1 MKNCF
6 CALVSVYYEDVFF
19 NTAGNTFMNDLPE
32 FRALGV
38 AEELIPALCAKNFQ
52 TPSAIQQLAIPLLLS
67 GEKDLIGQALTGTG
81 KTAAFGLPVIQSVEP
96 GNIPRALILAPTRE
110 LSIQISDELK
120 SLCGGKPLRI
130 VPFFGGQLIT
140 IQLDELKKGVDIAV
154 GTPGRIMDL
163 YRRGKLVLD
172 RLQFAILDEADE
184 MLDMG
189 FIDDIREILSL
200 TNPDKRMLMFSA
212 TMPPEIME
220 IAAEFMRPEYEIARA
235 GDAGATNTDLTEQYF
250 HEVKREHKLD
260 ALMRLIDAN
269 LELYAMVFCRTRAD
283 VDEVTEKLHAR
294 GYRAEA
300 LHGEI
305 SQAQRLRVIN
315 SFKKRKFPLL
325 IATDVAA
332 RGIDINDLTHVIN
345 YSLPQN
351 SDIYIHRIGRT
362 GRAGRHG
369 VAVSFVTPGERRKLK
384 FIEKDIGNEI
394 PQKKLPEI
402 ADIIEAKK
410 QQFSESVALL
420 LETGEADAYLNFAEE
435 LCTLGSHPAEAVAA
449 ILKLHFKNELLPES
463 YHEFGAKAKRD
474 ESSMKKL
481 LLFAGRA
488 DGVTVPDLL
497 RMICDKTGIK
507 SNQLGK
513 IICRAD
519 KTFINAEVVDAEKI
533 LKAFAGNKEWR
544 FKYDEPRE
552 MRGNKGGKGNRE
564 YNVSKEQTAESSR
577 KEGKEKRIPGKKKVK
592 THKPL
597 REEFFKWIAESDE

>member
-1 MKNCF
+1 
-6 CALVSVYYEDVFF
+6 
-19 NTAGNTFMNDLPE
+19 MNDLQE
-32 FRALGV
+32 FRELGIS
-38 AEELIPALCAKNFQ
+38 EELLPALAAKNFQ
-52 TPSAIQQLAIPLLLS
+52 TPSAIQKLAIPLLLS

-81 KTAAFGLPVIQSVEP
+81 KTAAFGLPVIQTLEP
-96 GNIPRALILAPTRE
+96 GRIPHALILAPTRE
-110 LSIQISDELK
+110 LSIQISDELN
-120 SLCGGKPLRI
+120 SLCGTKPLKI
-130 VPFFGGQLIT
+130 APFFGGQLIT
-140 IQLDELKKGVDIAV
+140 IQLDELKRGVDIAV

-163 YRRGKLVLD
+163 HRRGKLQLD
-172 RLQFAILDEADE
+172 QLQFAILDEADE

-189 FIDDIREILSL
+189 FIDDIREILAL

-212 TMPPEIME
+212 TMPQEIMD
-220 IAAEFMRPEYEIARA
+220 IAAEFMRPEYEIART
-235 GDAGATNTDLTEQYF
+235 GTQSATNTTLTEQYF

-269 LELYAMVFCRTRAD
+269 NELYAMVFCRTRAD
-283 VDEVTEKLHAR
+283 VDEVTEKLHAK
-294 GYRAEA
+294 GYRVEA

-315 SFKKRKFPLL
+315 AFKKRKFPLL

-332 RGIDINDLTHVIN
+332 RGIDVNDLTHVIN

-384 FIEKDIGNEI
+384 FIEKDIGSTI
-394 PQKKLPEI
+394 PQRKLPEI

-410 QQFSESVALL
+410 QLFAENIALL
-420 LETGEADAYLNFAEE
+420 LETGDAEPYLNFAEE
-435 LCTLGSHPAEAVAA
+435 LCTLVSHPAEAMAA
-449 ILKLHFKNELLPES
+449 MLKMHFKNELLPES
-463 YHEFGAKAKRD
+463 YHEFGTKVKAD

-488 DGVTVPDLL
+488 DGVTVPELL
-497 RMICDKTGIK
+497 RMICDRTGIR

-519 KTFINAEVVDAEKI
+519 KTFINAAPADAEKI
-533 LKAFAGNKEWR
+533 LKTFAKDKEWK

-552 MRGNKGGKGNRE
+552 QRGQRAPEERGQSAK
-564 YNVSKEQTAESSR
+564 
-577 KEGKEKRIPGKKKVK
+577 KEKRAPGRKKVK
-592 THKPL
+592 PHKPL
-597 REEFFKWIAESDE
+597 REEFFKWISDSE

>member
-1 MKNCF
+1 
-6 CALVSVYYEDVFF
+6 
-19 NTAGNTFMNDLPE
+19 MNELSE

-38 AEELIPALCAKNFQ
+38 AEDLIPALLAKNFQ
-52 TPSAIQQLAIPLLLS
+52 TPSAIQTLAIPLLLS

-81 KTAAFGLPVIQSVEP
+81 KTAAFGLPVIQTITP
-96 GNIPRALILAPTRE
+96 GKKVPQALILAPTRE
-110 LSIQISDELK
+110 LSIQIADELR
-120 SLCGGKPLRI
+120 SLAGNKPLRI
-130 VPFFGGQLIT
+130 VPLYGGQLIT
-140 IQLDELKKGVDIAV
+140 IQLDELKKGIDIAV

-163 YRRGKLVLD
+163 HRRGKLLLD
-172 RLQFAILDEADE
+172 QLQFAILDEADE

-212 TMPPEIME
+212 TMPQEIMN
-220 IAAEFMRPEYEIARA
+220 IAAEFMRPEYEIART
-235 GDAGATNTDLTEQYF
+235 GNQGATNPDLTEQYF

-269 LELYAMVFCRTRAD
+269 VDLYAMVFCRTRAD
-283 VDEVTEKLHAR
+283 VDEVTEKLNAK
-294 GYRAEA
+294 GYRVEA

-315 SFKKRKFPLL
+315 AFKKRKFPLL

-332 RGIDINDLTHVIN
+332 RGIDVNDLTHVIN

-351 SDIYIHRIGRT
+351 SEIYIHRIGRT

-384 FIEKDIGNEI
+384 FIEKDIGNAI

-402 ADIIEAKK
+402 CDIIEAKK
-410 QQFSESVALL
+410 QLFSENIALL
-420 LETGEADAYLNFAEE
+420 LETGEASAYLNFAEE
-435 LCTLGSHPAEAVAA
+435 LCTLGSHPAEALAA
-449 ILKLHFKNELLPES
+449 MLKLHFKNELLPES
-463 YHEFGAKAKRD
+463 YHEFGSKPNAD
-474 ESSMKKL
+474 ESDMKKL

-488 DGVTVPDLL
+488 DGLTVPDLL
-497 RMICDKTGIK
+497 REICDRTGIR

-519 KTFINAEVVDAEKI
+519 KTFINAAPADAEKI
-533 LKAFAGNKEWR
+533 LKAFRDDREWR

-552 MRGNKGGKGNRE
+552 KWE
-564 YNVSKEQTAESSR
+564 ASKKSKDAPR
-577 KEGKEKRIPGKKKVK
+577 KTEKKKKVK

-597 REEFFKWIAESDE
+597 REEFFKWIAESE

>member
-1 MKNCF
+1 
-6 CALVSVYYEDVFF
+6 
-19 NTAGNTFMNDLPE
+19 MNDLPE

-38 AEELIPALCAKNFQ
+38 ADELIPALIAKNFQ
-52 TPSAIQQLAIPLLLS
+52 TPSAIQSLAIPLLLS

-81 KTAAFGLPVIQSVEP
+81 KTAAFGLPVIQTIEP
-96 GNIPRALILAPTRE
+96 GKTPQALILAPTRE
-110 LSIQISDELK
+110 LSIQISDELN
-120 SLCGGKPLRI
+120 SLAGNKPLKI
-130 VPFFGGQLIT
+130 ASFFGGQLIT
-140 IQLDELKKGVDIAV
+140 IQLDILKKGVDIAV

-163 YRRGKLVLD
+163 HRRGKLQLD
-172 RLQFAILDEADE
+172 KLQFAILDEADE

-212 TMPPEIME
+212 TMPQEIMD
-220 IAAEFMRPEYEIARA
+220 IAAEFMRPDYEIART
-235 GDAGATNTDLTEQYF
+235 GGESATNVNLTEQYF

-260 ALMRLIDAN
+260 ALCRLIDAN
-269 LELYAMVFCRTRAD
+269 TDLYAMVFCRTRAD

-294 GYRAEA
+294 NYRAEA

-315 SFKKRKFPLL
+315 AFKKHKFPLL

-332 RGIDINDLTHVIN
+332 RGIDVNDLTHVIN

-351 SDIYIHRIGRT
+351 SEIYIHRIGRT

-394 PQKKLPEI
+394 PLKKLPTP

-410 QQFSESVALL
+410 QLFAENIALL
-420 LETGEADAYLNFAEE
+420 IENGEAGSYLNFAEE

-449 ILKLHFKNELLPES
+449 MLKLHFHNELLLENYRDFSNTPKE
-463 YHEFGAKAKRD
+463 RPD
-474 ESSMKKL
+474 ESHMKKL
-481 LLFAGRA
+481 LLFAGRS
-488 DGVTVPDLL
+488 DGITVPELL
-497 RMICDKTGIK
+497 RVIGDRTGIK
-507 SNQLGK
+507 STQLGK

-519 KTFINAEVVDAEKI
+519 KTFINADPIDAEKI
-533 LKAFAGNKEWR
+533 LKVFKNDKEWR

-552 MRGNKGGKGNRE
+552 KRQKKSDTAPRE
-564 YNVSKEQTAESSR
+564 PK
-577 KEGKEKRIPGKKKVK
+577 KKKVK

-597 REEFFKWIAESDE
+597 REEFFKWIAEEE

>member
-1 MKNCF
+1 
-6 CALVSVYYEDVFF
+6 
-19 NTAGNTFMNDLPE
+19 MNDLPE
-32 FRALGV
+32 FRALGI
-38 AEELIPALCAKNFQ
+38 ADELIPALLAKNFQ
-52 TPSAIQQLAIPLLLS
+52 TPSAIQSLAIPLLLS

-81 KTAAFGLPVIQSVEP
+81 KTAAFGLPVIQTIEP
-96 GNIPRALILAPTRE
+96 GKVPKALILAPTRE
-110 LSIQISDELK
+110 LSIQIADELI
-120 SLCGGKPLRI
+120 SLAGSKPLKTA
-130 VPFFGGQLIT
+130 PFFGGQLIT
-140 IQLDELKKGVDIAV
+140 VQLDILKKGVDIVV

-163 YRRGKLVLD
+163 HRRGKLQLD
-172 RLQFAILDEADE
+172 QLQFAILDEADE

-212 TMPPEIME
+212 TMPQEIMD
-220 IAAEFMRPEYEIARA
+220 IAAEFMRPDYEVART
-235 GDAGATNTDLTEQYF
+235 GGQSATNVALTEQYF

-260 ALMRLIDAN
+260 ALCRLIDAN
-269 LELYAMVFCRTRAD
+269 TDLYAMVFCRTRAD

-294 GYRAEA
+294 NYRAEA

-305 SQAQRLRVIN
+305 SQTQRLRVIN
-315 SFKKRKFPLL
+315 AFKKHKFPLL

-332 RGIDINDLTHVIN
+332 RGIDVNDLTHVIN

-351 SDIYIHRIGRT
+351 SEIYIHRIGRT

-369 VAVSFVTPGERRKLK
+369 VAVSFVTPGEKRKLK

-394 PQKKLPEI
+394 PMKKLPTP

-410 QQFSESVALL
+410 QLFAENIALL
-420 LETGEADAYLNFAEE
+420 LETGAAKDYLNFAEE

-449 ILKLHFKNELLPES
+449 VLKLHFNNELLLDN
-463 YHEFGAKAKRD
+463 YRDFGSTPKERPD
-474 ESSMKKL
+474 ESHMKKL

-488 DGVTVPDLL
+488 DGITVPELL
-497 RMICDKTGIK
+497 RVIAERTGIK
-507 SNQLGK
+507 STQLGK

-519 KTFINAEVVDAEKI
+519 KTFINADPIDAEKI
-533 LKAFAGNKEWR
+533 LTVFKKDKEWR

-552 MRGNKGGKGNRE
+552 NRQKKSDQSE
-564 YNVSKEQTAESSR
+564 RPQ
-577 KEGKEKRIPGKKKVK
+577 KKKKIK

-597 REEFFKWIAESDE
+597 REEFFKWIAEEE

>member
-1 MKNCF
+1 
-6 CALVSVYYEDVFF
+6 
-19 NTAGNTFMNDLPE
+19 MNDLPE
-32 FRALGV
+32 FRELGV

-52 TPSAIQQLAIPLLLS
+52 TPSAIQKLAIPLLLS

-81 KTAAFGLPVIQSVEP
+81 KTAAFGLPVIQTVEP
-96 GNIPRALILAPTRE
+96 GGVPRALILAPTRE

-120 SLCGGKPLRI
+120 SLCGGKPLKI
-130 VPFFGGQLIT
+130 APFFGGQLIT
-140 IQLDELKKGVDIAV
+140 IQLDELKRGVDIAV

-163 YRRGKLVLD
+163 HRRGKLVLD
-172 RLQFAILDEADE
+172 QLQFAILDEADE

-235 GDAGATNTDLTEQYF
+235 GNAGATNTDLTEQYF

-269 LELYAMVFCRTRAD
+269 CELYAMVFCRTRAD

-294 GYRAEA
+294 GYLAEA

-315 SFKKRKFPLL
+315 GFKKRKFPLL

-410 QQFSESVALL
+410 QQFTENVALL
-420 LETGEADAYLNFAEE
+420 LETGDADAYLNFAEE

-463 YHEFGAKAKRD
+463 YHEFGSRGKAD

-488 DGVTVPDLL
+488 DGISVPELL
-497 RMICDKTGIK
+497 RTICDRTGIR
-507 SNQLGK
+507 STQLGK

-519 KTFINAEVVDAEKI
+519 KTFINAAPADAEKI
-533 LKAFAGNKEWR
+533 LKAFAKDKQWR

-552 MRGNKGGKGNRE
+552 MREGAGKKSSGRKKENFPEKGENGNAAEKESGRNRQP
-564 YNVSKEQTAESSR
+564 K
-577 KEGKEKRIPGKKKVK
+577 KKKVK

-597 REEFFKWIAESDE
+597 REEFFKWIADSEE

>member
-1 MKNCF
+1 
-6 CALVSVYYEDVFF
+6 
-19 NTAGNTFMNDLPE
+19 MNDLPE

-38 AEELIPALCAKNFQ
+38 SDELIPALLAKNFVS
-52 TPSAIQQLAIPLLLS
+52 PSAIQSLTIPVLLS

-81 KTAAFGLPVIQSVEP
+81 KTAAFGLPVIQTITP
-96 GNIPRALILAPTRE
+96 GKTPKALILAPTRE
-110 LSIQISDELK
+110 LSIQIADELN
-120 SLCGGKPLRI
+120 SLAKDKNLRI

-140 IQLDELKKGVDIAV
+140 IQLDALKQGVDIAV

-163 YRRGKLVLD
+163 YRRGKLPLD
-172 RLQFAILDEADE
+172 NLEFAILDEADE

-212 TMPPEIME
+212 TMPQEIME
-220 IAAEFMRPEYEIARA
+220 VAEEFMRPGYDVARA
-235 GDAGATNTDLTEQYF
+235 GTEGATNTELTEQYF

-269 LELYAMVFCRTRAD
+269 TDLYAMVFCRTRAD
-283 VDEVTEKLHAR
+283 VDEVTEKLHAK
-294 GYRAEA
+294 GYRTEA

-315 SFKKRKFPLL
+315 GFKKRKFPLL

-332 RGIDINDLTHVIN
+332 RGIDVNDLTHVIN

-351 SDIYIHRIGRT
+351 SEIYIHRIGRT

-369 VAVSFVTPGERRKLK
+369 VAISFVTPGERRKLK

-410 QQFSESVALL
+410 QQFAENIALL
-420 LETGEADAYLNFAEE
+420 LETGDSADYLNFAEE
-435 LCTLGSHPAEAVAA
+435 LCTLSGHPAEAMAA
-449 ILKLHFKNELLPES
+449 VLKLHFKNELLPES
-463 YHEFGAKAKRD
+463 YHEFGSQSKRD
-474 ESSMKKL
+474 ESHMKKL
-481 LLFAGRA
+481 LLFAGRG
-488 DGVTVPDLL
+488 DGITVPLL
-497 RMICDKTGIK
+497 LQEICERTGIRG
-507 SNQLGK
+507 NQLGK
-513 IICRAD
+513 IICRAN
-519 KTFINAEVVDAEKI
+519 KTFINAEPADAEKI
-533 LKAFAGNKEWR
+533 LKAFAKDDEWR

-552 MRGNKGGKGNRE
+552 ERSGKRNK
-564 YNVSKEQTAESSR
+564 AAASR
-577 KEGKEKRIPGKKKVK
+577 KEEFQDRRQSKREKGNSGTAAASEAKPKRKKVK

-597 REEFFKWIAESDE
+597 REEFFKWIEESE